1 MTQPDSELGKQMI
14 DSIREHLLEKIGRDE
29 WNRKPLEERHK
40 LEIEC
45 IDKNFDLSNM
55 SKGDLETI
63 SDYLED
69 KNYHGPSNYLRKIGG
84 LPYWDLSRS
93 EMVYPKGD

>member
-1 MTQPDSELGKQMI
+1 MTQPESELGKKMI

-29 WNRKPLEERHK
+29 WNRKPLEERHR

-69 KNYHGPSNYLRKIGG
+69 KNYHGPANYLRKIGG
-84 LPYWDLSRS
+84 LPYWNFSKR
-93 EMVYPKGD
+93 EMVNPEGH